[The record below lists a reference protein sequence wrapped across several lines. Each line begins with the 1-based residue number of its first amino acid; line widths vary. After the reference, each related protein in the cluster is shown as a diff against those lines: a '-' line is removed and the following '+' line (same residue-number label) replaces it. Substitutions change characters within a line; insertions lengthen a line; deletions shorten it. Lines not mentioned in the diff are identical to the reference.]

1 MVVVPIANVLPAVLK
16 VNCEFP
22 AIPSP
27 KDNCG
32 TVDEAMVRGKMR
44 EVVVP
49 IEITCWVG

>member
-1 MVVVPIANVLPAVLK
+1 MVAIAKVLPAVRK

-22 AIPSP
+22 AMASP
-27 KDNCG
+27 RDSCG
-32 TVDEAMVRGKMR
+32 TVDEARVRGKMR